1 MKKAF
6 CLLIFGLFIGVA
18 SLCAET
24 YYISSSEGSNLND
37 GLSEKT
43 PKKDLTTIP
52 KKEVNI
58 LFKCGDVFWCSIQG
72 YSDCVFGSYGKG
84 NKPVISG
91 FKVLLNTNAWKKIG
105 EQIWSLDLSNIDN
118 FGGYVEKEPD
128 NTFNNIGFIYN
139 PSKDIIYGRNL
150 EKIDLLSQEMDF
162 YTSSYY
168 ATNDIES
175 HPFRLVIVK
184 SSVNPSSYGT
194 LCFPMFRSGF
204 ENMVNCQIEGL
215 AVVGFSKMGMMDLNG
230 CLIRD
235 CQIDLIG
242 GSIQVGFRNRARFGN
257 GIELWCD
264 CSNNTITNC
273 LISRTYDCA
282 TTIQGGGVISQSPKN
297 NHFIGNRVYK
307 CRQAFEHFLNPS
319 DGSLIHYDNCD
330 FTDNIC
336 YLMGDNGFNTPEG
349 RDCNILSYEQ
359 KAKPITIKGN
369 VFFGGNHLDGRG
381 IGEGMK
387 DNIIYIFR
395 DQYIFN
401 IHWSENMSPILSGSG
416 DAVKQYISIIPDES
430 KFVILKRNSL
440 KARRIERRIRRKV
453 DWQPVDLHL
462 N

>member
-1 MKKAF
+1 MKKLF
-6 CLLIFGLFIGVA
+6 CLLVLGLFIGVD
-18 SLCAET
+18 SLYAKT

-58 LFKCGDVFWCSIQG
+58 LFKRGDVFWCSIQG
-72 YSDCVFGSYGKG
+72 YSDCFLGSYGKG
-84 NKPVISG
+84 SKPVISG
-91 FKVLLNTNAWKKIG
+91 FKVLLNTNAWKYIG
-105 EQIWSLDLSNIDN
+105 DQFWSLDLSNIDD
-118 FGGYVEKEPD
+118 FGGYVEKESD
-128 NTFNNIGFIYN
+128 NTINNIGFIYN

-175 HPFRLVIVK
+175 HPFRIVIVK
-184 SSVNPSSYGT
+184 SSVNPSVYGT
-194 LCFPMFRSGF
+194 LCFPMFRSGI

-215 AVVGFSKMGMMDLNG
+215 AVVGFSKMGMMDLKG
-230 CLIRD
+230 CLIKD

-242 GSIQVGFRNRARFGN
+242 GGIQVGFRNRARFGN
-257 GIELWCD
+257 GIELWWD

-282 TTIQGGGVISQSPKN
+282 TTIQGGGVISKGPKN
-297 NHFIGNRVYK
+297 NHFIGNRIYK

-319 DGSLIHYDNCD
+319 DGTLIHYDNCD
-330 FTDNIC
+330 FTDNTC
-336 YLMGDNGFNTPEG
+336 YLMGENGFNTPEG

-359 KAKPITIKGN
+359 KAKPITIKDN
-369 VFFGGNHLDGRG
+369 VFFGANHLDGRG

-395 DQYIFN
+395 EQYIFN

-416 DAVKQYISIIPDES
+416 DAIKQYLSVIPDES

-440 KARRIERRIRRKV
+440 KAKLIEGRIRRKV
-453 DWQPVDLHL
+453 AWQPVDLHL